1 MVNKKVW
8 NAVVGCSLKNDRMT
22 LFCFQDKAFS
32 ITVIDVCAPTTNI
45 EEIEIEQFYKDLQ
58 DLLDLT
64 PKDVVFIIGNWE
76 AKVGSQESLTLLR
89 AHVSLPDL
97 P

>member
-1 MVNKKVW
+1 
-8 NAVVGCSLKNDRMT
+8 MT
-22 LFCFQDKAFS
+22 SFCFQDKAFS
-32 ITVIDVCAPTTNI
+32 ITVIEVCAPTTNV

-64 PKDVVFIIGNWE
+64 PKEDVLFIIGNWK

-89 AHVSLPDL
+89 VYVSLLDL